1 VEEAALTGESQPVE
15 KDCKAE
21 ITETVPLG
29 DRINMVYSGCLVTN
43 GRGYAVVVATGMETE
58 MGKIARLLNTTKKM
72 LTPLQ
77 LRLQQLA
84 KRISVIALVSAV
96 IMLAAGLAIW
106 QNDFIDMLLL
116 AVALGV
122 AAVPET
128 LPIIVTMILSYGV
141 FNMVS
146 KKALIRKI
154 PAIETIG
161 NTSVICSDKTGT
173 LTLNKMKIQ
182 RVWHLDHEPISVKE
196 EFNANQKKLIGLL
209 ASCSNATIESHDEYH
224 ESKN

>member
-1 VEEAALTGESQPVE
+1 M
-15 KDCKAE
+15 D
-21 ITETVPLG
+21 
-29 DRINMVYSGCLVTN
+29 
-43 GRGYAVVVATGMETE
+43 TE

-77 LRLQQLA
+77 IRLQQLA
-84 KRISVIALVSAV
+84 KRISFIAMISAFL
-96 IMLAAGLAIW
+96 MLASGLIIW
-106 QNDFIDMLLL
+106 RNDFIDMLIL

-141 FNMVS
+141 FNMVE

-182 RVWHLDHEPISVKE
+182 RV
-196 EFNANQKKLIGLL
+196 
-209 ASCSNATIESHDEYH
+209 
-224 ESKN
+224 